1 MRRAGFGRPGHS
13 HADIRAAERLGG
25 RYSVR
30 RIKDLEA
37 LAGRKRVRPRSSENC
52 EATALPNGAGGH
64 FRKER
69 DMKTFINMLNDEA
82 GASAAEYAL
91 ILAVI
96 GSVIAIA
103 ALGLAGAVGGAMD
116 DASTCIATPTSA
128 NC

>member
-1 MRRAGFGRPGHS
+1 
-13 HADIRAAERLGG
+13 
-25 RYSVR
+25 
-30 RIKDLEA
+30 
-37 LAGRKRVRPRSSENC
+37 
-52 EATALPNGAGGH
+52 
-64 FRKER
+64 
-69 DMKTFINMLNDEA
+69 MKTFIYMLKDEA

-116 DASTCIATPTSA
+116 DASTCVTDPTSA